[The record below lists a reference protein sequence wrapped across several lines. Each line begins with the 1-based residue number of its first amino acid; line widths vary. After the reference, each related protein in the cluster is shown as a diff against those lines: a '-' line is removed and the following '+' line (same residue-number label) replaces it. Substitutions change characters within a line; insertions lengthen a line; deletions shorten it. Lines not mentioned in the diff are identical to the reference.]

1 MLAIEKFIEE
11 NENWKELI
19 QQAPYFL
26 KIDED
31 EDYVLI
37 KYDMINSDFTQ
48 EIVNECR
55 GIIIDKHTNKAH
67 ALSFKKFFNIQEELH
82 ADIDWKT
89 ARVQEKV
96 DGSKI
101 LYWYNEYKNEWQVS
115 TSGTLDAYKAQVND
129 SGITF
134 GQLFDTALLNS
145 IKVGITDF
153 EKLHAFDVLLNR
165 NICYTFEVVS
175 PESRIVVPYKETKL
189 YLIGARAIHT
199 FEEIDPVTGLEM
211 SDFIDTPKS
220 YPLHTLEDCLKATE
234 KMGFDEEGFVVVDD
248 NWNRVKI
255 KSPEYVLAHHARA
268 NGATSISRVLEMIE
282 NGYDKDFLKIYPEY
296 TEKFDKVREAKEKFN
311 QHLKDRLF
319 NLQDEL
325 VGKYHLDRK
334 AIANYI
340 QMNDKDISAFL
351 FKLLDTDLIQ
361 LYINTEWDKLP
372 KNRKLKY
379 LGFKEEKDAD
389 EFKEE

>member
-1 MLAIEKFIEE
+1 MLAIEKFIKE

-31 EDYVLI
+31 EDYALI
-37 KYDMINSDFTQ
+37 KYDMVNSDFTQ
-48 EIVNECR
+48 PIVNECR

-67 ALSFKKFFNIQEELH
+67 ALSFKKFYNIQEELH

-145 IKVGITDF
+145 IKVGIEDF
-153 EKLHAFDVLLNR
+153 RKLHAFDEMHHKHY
-165 NICYTFEVVS
+165 CYTFELVS
-175 PESRIVVPYKETKL
+175 PESRIVVPYKKTEL
-189 YLIGARAIHT
+189 YFIGIRNT
-199 FEEIDPVTGLEM
+199 N
-211 SDFIDTPKS
+211 DFTELKTEDNIFSSLFKTPKS

-296 TEKFDKVREAKEKFN
+296 TEKFDEVREAKKKFN
-311 QHLKDRLF
+311 QRLRDCLF
-319 NLQDEL
+319 EIDNDLDFRSVSRKNQADEINRT
-325 VGKYHLDRK
+325 YSD
-334 AIANYI
+334 IAP
-340 QMNDKDISAFL
+340 FL
-351 FKLLDTDLIQ
+351 FRFLDTDLLQ
-361 LYINTEWDKLP
+361 LYIDTEWNKLP

>member
-67 ALSFKKFFNIQEELH
+67 ALSFKKFYNIQEELH

-134 GQLFDTALLNS
+134 GQLFEEAVKNS
-145 IKVGITDF
+145 
-153 EKLHAFDVLLNR
+153 VLLTIN
-165 NICYTFEVVS
+165 NLFNKLDKAHCYTFELVS
-175 PESRIVVPYKETKL
+175 PESRIVVPYKKTEI
-189 YLIGARAIHT
+189 YLIGVRDIYT
-199 FEEIDPVTGLEM
+199 FEEEKPAEDYLSE
-211 SDFIDTPKS
+211 FIKIPKEYS
-220 YPLHTLEDCLKATE
+220 LHTLEDCLKATE

-311 QHLKDRLF
+311 QHLKDRLL
-319 NLQDEL
+319 NLKDEL
-325 VGKYHLDRK
+325 VGKYHLERK

-361 LYINTEWDKLP
+361 LYIDTEWNKLP

>member
-31 EDYVLI
+31 EDYALI

-67 ALSFKKFFNIQEELH
+67 SLSFKKFFNIQEELH
-82 ADIDWKT
+82 ADIDWRT
-89 ARVQEKV
+89 AKVQEKV

-101 LYWYNEYKNEWQVS
+101 LVFWNEYKNKWQVS

-134 GQLFDTALLNS
+134 GQLFEEAVKNS
-145 IKVGITDF
+145 
-153 EKLHAFDVLLNR
+153 VLLTIN
-165 NICYTFEVVS
+165 NLFNKLDKGHCYTFELVS
-175 PESRIVVPYKETKL
+175 PESRIVVPYRKTEI
-189 YLIGARAIHT
+189 YLIGVRDIYT
-199 FEEIDPVTGLEM
+199 FEEERPTDDYLSE
-211 SDFIDTPKS
+211 FIKIPKEYS
-220 YPLHTLEDCLKATE
+220 LHTLEDCLKATE

-311 QHLKDRLF
+311 QHLKDRLL
-319 NLQDEL
+319 NLKDEL
-325 VGKYHLDRK
+325 VGKYHLERK

-361 LYINTEWDKLP
+361 LYIDTEWDKLP

>member
-1 MLAIEKFIEE
+1 MLAIEKFIKE

-134 GQLFDTALLNS
+134 GQLFDAALLNS
-145 IKVGITDF
+145 INAGITDF
-153 EKLHAFDVLLNR
+153 EKLHTFDEMLGKQY
-165 NICYTFEVVS
+165 CYTFELVS
-175 PESRIVVPYKETKL
+175 PESRIVVPYKKTEL
-189 YLIGARAIHT
+189 YFIGVRNIVDFKELRPTQLI
-199 FEEIDPVTGLEM
+199 L
-211 SDFIDTPKS
+211 SDLIKTPKS

-296 TEKFDKVREAKEKFN
+296 TEKFDNVKEAKGKFN
-311 QHLKDRLF
+311 QHLKERLL
-319 NLQDEL
+319 NLKNEL
-325 VGKYHLDRK
+325 VGKYHLERK

-361 LYINTEWDKLP
+361 LYIDTEWNKLP

-379 LGFKEEKDAD
+379 LGFKEEKDAE

>member
-31 EDYVLI
+31 EDYALI

-48 EIVNECR
+48 EMVDECR

-101 LYWYNEYKNEWQVS
+101 LYWYNEYKNKWQVS
-115 TSGTLDAYKAQVND
+115 TSGTLDAYKAKVND

-145 IKVGITDF
+145 INAGITDF
-153 EKLHAFDVLLNR
+153 EKLHIFDEMLGKQY
-165 NICYTFEVVS
+165 CYTFELVS
-175 PESRIVVPYKETKL
+175 PESRIVVPYKKTEL
-189 YLIGARAIHT
+189 YFIGVRNIVDFKELRPTQLI
-199 FEEIDPVTGLEM
+199 L
-211 SDFIDTPKS
+211 SDLIKTPKS

-248 NWNRVKI
+248 NWNRVKV
-255 KSPEYVLAHHARA
+255 KSLAYVQAHYTRMN
-268 NGATSISRVLEMIE
+268 NGTSYSRILDMIE
-282 NGYDKDFLKIYPEY
+282 FGSDENFLKIYPEY
-296 TEKFDKVREAKEKFN
+296 KDKFN
-311 QHLKDRLF
+311 QVKEAKLKFETKLRQAINATTTDRDVF
-319 NLQDEL
+319 DF
-325 VGKYHLDRK
+325 DRK
-334 AIANYI
+334 ELANYI
-340 QMNDKDISAFL
+340 NMNFKDLSSFL
-351 FKLLDTDLIQ
+351 FRFVDTDLIK
-361 LYINTEWDKLP
+361 LYIETEWNKLP
-372 KNRKLKY
+372 KNKKLKY

>member
-1 MLAIEKFIEE
+1 MLTIEKFIKE

-31 EDYVLI
+31 DDYILI
-37 KYDMINSDFTQ
+37 KYDMVNSDFTQ

-101 LYWYNEYKNEWQVS
+101 LYWYNEYKNKWQVS

-145 IKVGITDF
+145 IKAGITDF
-153 EKLHAFDVLLNR
+153 EKLHTFDEMLGKQY
-165 NICYTFEVVS
+165 CYTFELVS
-175 PESRIVVPYKETKL
+175 PESRIVVPYKKTEL
-189 YLIGARAIHT
+189 YFIGVRNITDFKELRPTQLVLSDLIK
-199 FEEIDPVTGLEM
+199 
-211 SDFIDTPKS
+211 TPKS

-255 KSPEYVLAHHARA
+255 KSPQYVLAHFNRMN
-268 NGATSISRVLEMIE
+268 NGASYSRILEMIE
-282 NGYDKDFLKIYPEY
+282 HGSDKDFLKIYPEY
-296 TEKFDKVREAKEKFN
+296 TEKFDKVKNAKESFFN
-311 QHLKDRLF
+311 KVLKSLYDFDFIGSRKEAA
-319 NLQDEL
+319 EL
-325 VGKYHLDRK
+325 INTKY
-334 AIANYI
+334 
-340 QMNDKDISAFL
+340 KDISSFL
-351 FKLLDTDLIQ
+351 FKYISTDLYK
-361 LYINTEWDKLP
+361 LFVNTEWNKLP

>member
-1 MLAIEKFIEE
+1 MLAIEKFIKE

-31 EDYVLI
+31 EDYALI
-37 KYDMINSDFTQ
+37 KYDMVNSDFTQ
-48 EIVNECR
+48 PIVNECR

-67 ALSFKKFFNIQEELH
+67 ALSFFKFYNIQEELH

-101 LYWYNEYKNEWQVS
+101 LYWYDEYKNKWQVS

-153 EKLHAFDVLLNR
+153 EKLHAFDETLR
-165 NICYTFEVVS
+165 EQYCYTFELVS
-175 PESRIVVPYKETKL
+175 PESRIVVPYKKTEL
-189 YLIGARAIHT
+189 YFIGLRST
-199 FEEIDPVTGLEM
+199 YGFTEFKTENSVL
-211 SDFIDTPKS
+211 SDLFKTPKS
-220 YPLHTLEDCLKATE
+220 YPLHTLEDCLRATE
-234 KMGFDEEGFVVVDD
+234 NMGFDEEGFVVVDD

-296 TEKFDKVREAKEKFN
+296 TEKFDKVKNAKELFFKKV
-311 QHLKDRLF
+311 LKSLYDFDFIGSRKEAAEII
-319 NLQDEL
+319 NT
-325 VGKYHLDRK
+325 KY
-334 AIANYI
+334 
-340 QMNDKDISAFL
+340 KDISPFL
-351 FKLLDTDLIQ
+351 FKYISTDLYK
-361 LYINTEWDKLP
+361 LFVSTEWDKLP
-372 KNRKLKY
+372 KNKKLKY
-379 LGFKEEKDAD
+379 LGFKEEKDAED
-389 EFKEE
+389 FKEE

>member
-1 MLAIEKFIEE
+1 MLAIEKFIKE

-31 EDYVLI
+31 EDYALI

-129 SGITF
+129 NGITF
-134 GQLFDTALLNS
+134 AQLFYTALLNS
-145 IKVGITDF
+145 IKVGVTDF
-153 EKLHAFDVLLNR
+153 EKLHAFNQVLDDQY
-165 NICYTFEVVS
+165 CYTFELVS
-175 PESRIVVPYKETKL
+175 PESRIVVPYKKTEL
-189 YLIGARAIHT
+189 YFIGLRS
-199 FEEIDPVTGLEM
+199 TGGFTEFKTEDSVL
-211 SDFIDTPKS
+211 SSLLKTPKS

-296 TEKFDKVREAKEKFN
+296 TEKFDNVREAKSNFEN
-311 QHLKDRLF
+311 RLRVRILNLKE
-319 NLQDEL
+319 EL
-325 VGKYHLDRK
+325 IDKYGLDRK
-334 AIANYI
+334 AIANYV
-340 QMNDKDISAFL
+340 QVNDKDIASFL
-351 FKLLDTDLIQ
+351 FKFIDTDLIQ
-361 LYINTEWDKLP
+361 LYIDTEWGKLP